1 MKHSN
6 FEKMSVD
13 ELWTLHERI
22 GSILT
27 TKMEAEKRELEN
39 RLSELNRKY
48 GSSSNEDRSRRP
60 YPKVLP
66 KFQNP
71 AQPDQTWAGRGKQPH
86 WVRDLLE
93 AGKSIDDLRIS
104 SSTA

>member
-22 GSILT
+22 ASILT

-39 RLSELNRKY
+39 RLGELNRKY

-71 AQPDQTWAGRGKQPH
+71 AQPYQTWAGRGRQPR
-86 WVRDLLE
+86 WVSELLR
-93 AGKSIDDLRIS
+93 AGTSIDDLRIAE
-104 SSTA
+104 TA